1 MKECFNRQ
9 TQIIMRRCDSLKNE
23 SKNLMKEIRCRSV
36 SLAQNKCKN
45 QFMKENIQL
54 HNYLETQI
62 LSTAKLNLRSAK
74 YVKKNAISSYLQN
87 PAYYNKLL
95 SSVTKKRMSLQSI
108 ASKQFTIKQEKSM
121 WKIVN
126 QSDFHGFK

>member
-1 MKECFNRQ
+1 
-9 TQIIMRRCDSLKNE
+9 MRRCDSLKNE
-23 SKNLMKEIRCRSV
+23 SKNLMQEIRCRSF
-36 SLAQNKCKN
+36 SLAQNKGKN
-45 QFMKENIQL
+45 QLMKENIQL

-74 YVKKNAISSYLQN
+74 YVKKNTISSYLQN

>member
-23 SKNLMKEIRCRSV
+23 SKNLLQELRCRSF
-36 SLAQNKCKN
+36 SYAQQKKEN
-45 QFMKENIQL
+45 QVMKQNIQL
-54 HNYLETQI
+54 QNYQETQI
-62 LSTAKLNLRSAK
+62 TQTAKLNLKSINYA
-74 YVKKNAISSYLQN
+74 KKNSVSSYLQN

-95 SSVTKKRMSLQSI
+95 TSVTKKRMSLQSI
-108 ASKQFTIKQEKSM
+108 ASKQYSIKQEKSM